1 MNDSALLNNFVNE
14 YKNRIELT
22 IEKEVLKDVSQSD
35 LSESMLYS
43 LKAGGKRLRP
53 LLTLAVLKTFNHKI
67 GEDELKVSSALELLH
82 TYSLIHDDLP
92 AMDNDDLRR
101 GKATNH
107 VVYGEGLAT
116 LAGDALLTLAFQW
129 LTDNNLT
136 DAKKVQLVLE
146 LSKKAGPA
154 GMVAGQAID
163 ILNENKP
170 LTLDQIKHLHEQKTG
185 DLIRY
190 ALIAGGIMS
199 DRESEVIHLLDD
211 FGADYG
217 LAFQIYDDILDVTS
231 NTEDLGKPVHQ
242 DSVKNTYTNQ
252 LGLDKSYEY
261 LEDTLDHSK
270 MILKKIS
277 DLNGID
283 VSLLMSFLDYFNI
296 EK

>member
-1 MNDSALLNNFVNE
+1 MKDSTFLTDFVNE

-53 LLTLAVLKTFNHKI
+53 LLTLAVLKTFNHNI
-67 GEDELKVSSALELLH
+67 DEDELKVSSALELLH

-116 LAGDALLTLAFQW
+116 LAGDALLTLSFQW
-129 LTDNNLT
+129 LTDNNLS

-146 LSKKAGPA
+146 LSKKAGPS

-199 DRESEVIHLLDD
+199 DCESEVIKLLDN

>member
-136 DAKKVQLVLE
+136 DVKKVQLVLE
-146 LSKKAGPA
+146 LSKKAGPS

-163 ILNENKP
+163 ILNENKQ

>member
-1 MNDSALLNNFVNE
+1 MNDSALLNDFVNE

-53 LLTLAVLKTFNHKI
+53 LLTLAVLKTFNYKI

-170 LTLDQIKHLHEQKTG
+170 LTLDQIKYLHEQKTG

-190 ALIAGGIMS
+190 ALISGGIMS
-199 DRESEVIHLLDD
+199 DCESEVIQLLDY

-231 NTEDLGKPVHQ
+231 NTEELGKPVHQ
-242 DSVKNTYTNQ
+242 DIVKNTYTNK
-252 LGLDKSYEY
+252 LGLDKAYEY

-277 DLNGID
+277 DLNGVN

>member
-67 GEDELKVSSALELLH
+67 GEDELKASSALELLH

-199 DRESEVIHLLDD
+199 DCESEVIHLLDD

-217 LAFQIYDDILDVTS
+217 LAFQIYDDMLDVTS

>member
-1 MNDSALLNNFVNE
+1 MKDSTFLTDFVNE

-53 LLTLAVLKTFNHKI
+53 LLTLAVLKTFNHNI
-67 GEDELKVSSALELLH
+67 DEDELKVSSALELLH

-116 LAGDALLTLAFQW
+116 LAGDALLTLSFQW
-129 LTDNNLT
+129 LTDNNLS

-146 LSKKAGPA
+146 LSKKAGPS

-199 DRESEVIHLLDD
+199 DCESEVIKLLDN

-252 LGLDKSYEY
+252 LGLDKAYEY

-270 MILKKIS
+270 MILNKIS

>member
-136 DAKKVQLVLE
+136 NVKKVQLVLE
-146 LSKKAGPA
+146 LSKKAGPS